1 MLDHM
6 QIVDRYVDV
15 VNQGKIILYRRLEKM
30 GFKVLKSEANFLFF
44 KTPNSLNPLELKQYL
59 EENRIFIR
67 GPFEKHPFDNHLRIT
82 IGDVKQ
88 MNYFCDI
95 IEKYLV
101 NK

>member
-1 MLDHM
+1 
-6 QIVDRYVDV
+6 
-15 VNQGKIILYRRLEKM
+15 M

-67 GPFEKHPFDNHLRIT
+67 GPFGKYPFDNHLRIT